1 MVANAQGNIIG
12 AGLSNTQRAKTLNL
26 FKEPELIVDGATAFR
41 DTVGA
46 DPVLT
51 SVEIDTQNMSFVT
64 NIGDNR
70 LGKLG
75 GGLAQVVNYSWDLS
89 GLKSRFPTLDTSAM
103 TQKLDLVPAAVPF
116 SVNDVDWTIIAELE
130 TDSLAKVNLSP
141 AQITGLKIEKS
152 SSQPG
157 TLL

>member
-1 MVANAQGNIIG
+1 VVANAQGNIIG
-12 AGLSNTQRAKTLNL
+12 ADLGNTQRAKTLNL

-116 SVNDVDWTIIAELE
+116 SVNWTIIAKLE
-130 TDSLAKVNLSP
+130 TDSLAKVSLSP